1 MYIAKRA
8 KNSCWKKLRSV
19 SQASRKKL
27 RITHYALRIIY
38 YLCTRGTEEVDMG

>member
-8 KNSCWKKLRSV
+8 KNSCW
-19 SQASRKKL
+19 KKL